1 MKGNIRLVYSNDSTA
16 CSEPL
21 AMRTRPSP
29 SSANTSDHSEEM
41 SRVLANL
48 EVLAVIRP
56 KQITYLDEFIAVIL
70 KRAQKNGHVR
80 GRRWDDLYDR
90 ESSGA

>member
-1 MKGNIRLVYSNDSTA
+1 
-16 CSEPL
+16 
-21 AMRTRPSP
+21 
-29 SSANTSDHSEEM
+29 M